1 MNSLKNILGPLGS
14 VAAAIGVISTVAGS
28 AMLVDHVP
36 WHSSLTRS
44 SFLRFIAS
52 ERLQT
57 VRNCNAFPRY
67 DVDGGQRA
75 VLFQKFSFTSKSAG
89 VQEGVVG
96 EGTHFLVPWFQQAIM
111 LVAHAHPSQQNQH
124 SAVIHP
130 MLVNAPRA
138 VTTSAPVPSSSR

>member
-1 MNSLKNILGPLGS
+1 MRVMNSLKNILGPLGS

-36 WHSSLTRS
+36 CHSSHLTRS

-111 LVAHAHPSQQNQH
+111 LVAHPYPAHQNQA
-124 SAVIHP
+124 SAIKK
-130 MLVNAPRA
+130 PRA
-138 VTTSAPVPSSSR
+138 C